1 MKTAKRLALAVALAG
16 VALTACS
23 PSQIGAAAIVGD
35 KRITTTELDAD
46 LRELQQALSENP
58 QAMQQL
64 ENTRQQ
70 AGATLPQ
77 LMLYRLVEAE
87 RYAQLAERAG
97 VTVTDGEIDSWI
109 SRQGGAEAIETA
121 MLSGGVA
128 PSQSREYLRS
138 LIASEKLVVQRGG
151 GTDQD
156 AVQRGQQAVAK
167 ELEAIKVS
175 YNPRYGAFDVQ
186 QGFLRSDRFASS
198 GD

>member
-128 PSQSREYLRS
+128 PSQSRS
-138 LIASEKLVVQRGG
+138 TS
-151 GTDQD
+151 
-156 AVQRGQQAVAK
+156 AV
-167 ELEAIKVS
+167 
-175 YNPRYGAFDVQ
+175 
-186 QGFLRSDRFASS
+186 
-198 GD
+198 